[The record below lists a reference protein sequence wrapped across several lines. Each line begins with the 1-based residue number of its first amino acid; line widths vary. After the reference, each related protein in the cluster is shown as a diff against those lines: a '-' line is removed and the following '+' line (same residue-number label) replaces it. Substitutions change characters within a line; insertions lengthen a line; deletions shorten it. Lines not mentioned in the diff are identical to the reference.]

1 MELRPVLLSEQ
12 VLWTTIVGMRTFW
25 VSGLEAVV

>member
-12 VLWTTIVGMRTFW
+12 VLWTAIVDMSTSW
-25 VSGLEAVV
+25 ASGSEAVA